1 MNRKETTKRLSEIL
15 EQDKFSGASKYWA
28 KEVTF
33 DYGKEEMV
41 NDTIEAK
48 VRRIDYL
55 QFVPEAQVSISGL
68 EKGIFICYEIKSCK
82 EDFLSGYALA
92 NGQTKEDRQL
102 QYVITVF
109 GD

>member
-1 MNRKETTKRLSEIL
+1 MGEEISITNILELYALLDNNGPLYAFHKGNGGSHLVVVTGINLYNRKIYTNNPH
-15 EQDKFSGASKYWA
+15 G
-28 KEVTF
+28 V
-33 DYGKEEMV
+33 YG
-41 NDTIEAK
+41 IQS
-48 VRRIDYL
+48 Y
-55 QFVPEAQVSISGL
+55 
-68 EKGIFICYEIKSCK
+68 